1 MENKLKKET
10 VGVIKRL
17 NESAMK
23 SIMIT
28 GDNAL
33 TAISVAK
40 KCQILKQENIIYLAD
55 LQNENDP
62 NSKIIWSRINP
73 DND

>member
-55 LQNENDP
+55 L
-62 NSKIIWSRINP
+62 
-73 DND
+73 